1 MFGLEKLLSP
11 KMVKNMVK
19 KFAMPML
26 ENFKQSFLK
35 KTRAIDYESNEVS
48 SGILIY
54 VNNQSKWVGSLI
66 VLDDKGKIT
75 RVIERYDEDQIIEL
89 LESNDLNFSI
99 DSNLVANI
107 ISEANGS
114 DTDTGK

>member
-1 MFGLEKLLSP
+1 MFVLEKLISP

-26 ENFKQSFLK
+26 NNFKQSFLK

-54 VNNQSKWVGSLI
+54 VNSHNKWVGSLI
-66 VLDDKGKIT
+66 VLDDKGKIS
-75 RVIERYDEDQIIEL
+75 RVVERYDEDQIIEL
-89 LESNDLNFSI
+89 LESNDLKFDI
-99 DSNLVANI
+99 DTNMINNI
-107 ISEANGS
+107 LKES
-114 DTDTGK
+114 TDEPGNE